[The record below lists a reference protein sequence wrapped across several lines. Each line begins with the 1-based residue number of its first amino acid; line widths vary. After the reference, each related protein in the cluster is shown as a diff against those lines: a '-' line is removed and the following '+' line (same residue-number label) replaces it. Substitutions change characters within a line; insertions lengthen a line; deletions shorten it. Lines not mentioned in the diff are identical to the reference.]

1 MGGRGAGCF
10 QASVRPAVAYT
21 TQMPFRDTIIPF
33 VSSRTLGYVALMA
46 IAVGIYS
53 LLPVVKESSSYRDI
67 GDIPSD
73 MYGSLSLILGCL
85 LVFRTNTAYNRWWEA
100 RTLWGTLVNTER
112 NLAVKLTT
120 LVDLNEGDRNF
131 LKDSLSQFPQQLMVH
146 LRSPRASTTHV
157 PINNVRKVYEWM
169 GQERKTGKLD
179 AVAVRVID
187 MELAKLLEVCGACER
202 IARTPMIHSYRV
214 FVRQCIAIFLFSFPW
229 GIAQD
234 FQWWTVPL
242 TIIVSYFML
251 GMEVVAEN
259 VEEPFGL
266 DDDDLDLEGMC
277 KTIEQ
282 SMHEV
287 FDPSLT

>member
-1 MGGRGAGCF
+1 
-10 QASVRPAVAYT
+10 
-21 TQMPFRDTIIPF
+21 
-33 VSSRTLGYVALMA
+33 MA
-46 IAVGIYS
+46 IAIGFYS
-53 LLPVVKESSSYRDI
+53 LLPILKEATSYRDI

-73 MYGSLSLILGCL
+73 IYGFLSMILGCL

-100 RTLWGTLVNTER
+100 RTLWGKLVNTER

-131 LKDSLSQFPQQLMVH
+131 LKASLSQFPHQLMVH
-146 LRSPRASTTHV
+146 LRSSRASKSPKIRKDHRTPAIHV
-157 PINNVRKVYEWM
+157 PLSNVREIYQWM

-214 FVRQCIAIFLFSFPW
+214 FFRQCIAIFLFSFPW

-266 DDDDLDLEGMC
+266 DEDDLDLEGMC

-282 SMHEV
+282 SVHEV
-287 FDPSLT
+287 FDPS

>member
-1 MGGRGAGCF
+1 ML
-10 QASVRPAVAYT
+10 
-21 TQMPFRDTIIPF
+21 FRDTIIPF

-46 IAVGIYS
+46 IAVGMYS
-53 LLPVVKESSSYRDI
+53 LLPIVKEATSYRDI

-73 MYGSLSLILGCL
+73 MHASLSLILGCL

-131 LKDSLSQFPQQLMVH
+131 LKVSLSQFPHQLMVH
-146 LRSPRASTTHV
+146 LRSPRASATHI
-157 PINNVRKVYEWM
+157 PINNVRKIYDWM

-202 IARTPMIHSYRV
+202 IARTPFIHSYRV

-266 DDDDLDLEGMC
+266 DEDDLDLEGMC
-277 KTIEQ
+277 KTVEQ